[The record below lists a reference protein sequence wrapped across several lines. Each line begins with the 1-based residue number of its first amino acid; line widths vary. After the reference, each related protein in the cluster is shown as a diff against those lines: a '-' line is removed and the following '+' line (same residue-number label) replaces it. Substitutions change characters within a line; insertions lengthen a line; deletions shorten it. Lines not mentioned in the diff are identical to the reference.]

1 MRSRAVPGAFFL
13 SPLEPRI
20 YTVPLTFSRGIRTLD
35 VPSLSER
42 IQDVARR
49 IARAEERA
57 GRAPGSVRL
66 IAVSKGV
73 PASAVR
79 EAMGA
84 GLAEF
89 GENRVQEAESK
100 IPLVGPGARWHL
112 IGHLQSNKAK
122 RAVSLF
128 EEIHS
133 IDSARLAEEVGR
145 RALAEGRVVPCYA
158 EVNTSGDVT
167 KHGVKPAEAL
177 DLLRCLAKTP
187 GLRAAGLMT
196 IGPLAGGAEGARA
209 SFRLLRR
216 LRDEAAGAGIVPEGA
231 GLSMGMSGDF
241 EIAVE
246 EGATVV
252 RVGTALFA
260 PAA

>member
-1 MRSRAVPGAFFL
+1 
-13 SPLEPRI
+13 
-20 YTVPLTFSRGIRTLD
+20 

-42 IQDVARR
+42 VQDVARR

-57 GRAPGSVRL
+57 GRAPGLVRL

-79 EAMGA
+79 DAMAA
-84 GLAEF
+84 GLVEF
-89 GENRVQEAESK
+89 GESRVQEAESK

-133 IDSARLAEEVGR
+133 IDSARLTEEVGR
-145 RALAEGRVVPCYA
+145 RALDAGRVVPCYA
-158 EVNTSGDVT
+158 EVNTSGDAT
-167 KHGVKPAEAL
+167 KHGVRPAEAL
-177 DLLRCLAKTP
+177 DLLRRLTETT
-187 GLRAAGLMT
+187 GIRAAGLMT
-196 IGPLAGGAEGARA
+196 IGPLEGGADGARA

-216 LRDEAAGAGIVPEGA
+216 LRDEAVGAGVVPEGA

-252 RVGTALFA
+252 RVGSTLFG
-260 PAA
+260 PEG

>member
-1 MRSRAVPGAFFL
+1 M
-13 SPLEPRI
+13 
-20 YTVPLTFSRGIRTLD
+20 
-35 VPSLSER
+35 
-42 IQDVARR
+42 
-49 IARAEERA
+49 
-57 GRAPGSVRL
+57 RL

-73 PASAVR
+73 SVGAIR
-79 EAMGA
+79 DAMAA
-84 GLAEF
+84 GLTEF

-100 IPLVGPGARWHL
+100 IPLVGAGARWHL

-145 RALAEGRVVPCYA
+145 RGVAAGRIVPCYA
-158 EVNTSGDVT
+158 EVNTSGDAT
-167 KHGVKPAEAL
+167 KKGVAPAGAL
-177 DLLRCLAKTP
+177 ELLGRLGETP
-187 GLRAAGLMT
+187 GVRVVGLMT
-196 IGPLAGGAEGARA
+196 IGPLDGGAEGARA
-209 SFRLLRR
+209 SFGMLRR
-216 LRDEAAGAGIVPEGA
+216 LRDDAVRAGIVAEGA
-231 GLSMGMSGDF
+231 DLSMGMSGDF

-252 RVGTALFA
+252 RVGSALFG

>member
-1 MRSRAVPGAFFL
+1 MRPRSRGFLVVPPGAQ
-13 SPLEPRI
+13 PLYCPAH
-20 YTVPLTFSRGIRTLD
+20 VFQGGIRTLD

-42 IQDVARR
+42 IQGVARR

-57 GRAPGSVRL
+57 GRAPASVRL

-73 PASAVR
+73 PANAVR
-79 EAMGA
+79 DAMDG

-89 GENRVQEAESK
+89 GENRVQEAELK

-112 IGHLQSNKAK
+112 IGHLQSNKAT

-133 IDSARLAEEVGR
+133 IDSARLAGEVGR
-145 RALAEGRVVPCYA
+145 RGLDLGRAVPCYA
-158 EVNTSGDVT
+158 EVNTSGEAT
-167 KHGVKPAEAL
+167 KHGVAPAEAL
-177 DLLRCLAKTP
+177 DLLRCLVETP
-187 GLRAAGLMT
+187 GLSAAGLMT
-196 IGPLAGGAEGARA
+196 MGPLMGGAEGARA

-216 LRDEAAGAGIVPEGA
+216 LRDEAVGAGIVPEGA

-252 RVGTALFA
+252 RVGSALFG
-260 PAA
+260 PVE

>member
-1 MRSRAVPGAFFL
+1 M
-13 SPLEPRI
+13 
-20 YTVPLTFSRGIRTLD
+20 
-35 VPSLSER
+35 
-42 IQDVARR
+42 ARR
-49 IARAEERA
+49 IAGAEERA

-66 IAVSKGV
+66 LAVAKGA

-79 EAMGA
+79 DAMAA
-84 GLAEF
+84 GLTEF

-100 IPLVGPGARWHL
+100 IPAVGTGARWHL
-112 IGHLQSNKAK
+112 IGSLQSNKAK

-145 RALAEGRVVPCYA
+145 RGVAAGRVVPCYA
-158 EVNTSGDVT
+158 EVNTSGDAT
-167 KHGVKPAEAL
+167 KHGVPPEEAL
-177 DLLRCLAKTP
+177 DLLRCVANVP
-187 GLRAAGLMT
+187 GLRAIGLMT
-196 IGPLAGGAEGARA
+196 IGPLSGGAEGARA

-216 LRDEAAGAGIVPEGA
+216 LRDDAVRAGIVPEGA
-231 GLSMGMSGDF
+231 GLSMGMSDDF

-252 RVGTALFA
+252 RVGSAIFG
-260 PAA
+260 PAV

>member
-1 MRSRAVPGAFFL
+1 M
-13 SPLEPRI
+13 
-20 YTVPLTFSRGIRTLD
+20 
-35 VPSLSER
+35 
-42 IQDVARR
+42 ARR

-66 IAVSKGV
+66 IAVSKGL
-73 PASAVR
+73 PETAVR
-79 EAMGA
+79 DAMAA
-84 GLAEF
+84 GLVEF
-89 GENRVQEAESK
+89 GESRVQEAESK

-145 RALAEGRVVPCYA
+145 RGLALGRVVPCYA
-158 EVNTSGDVT
+158 EVNTSGDAS
-167 KHGVKPAEAL
+167 KHGVPAEATL
-177 DLLRCLAKTP
+177 DLLRRIAETP
-187 GLRAAGLMT
+187 GIRAVGLMT
-196 IGPLAGGAEGARA
+196 IGPLAGGSEGARA

-216 LRDEAAGAGIVPEGA
+216 LRDEAVLAGVLPEGA
-231 GLSMGMSGDF
+231 GLSMGMSDDF

-252 RVGTALFA
+252 RVGSAIFA

>member
-1 MRSRAVPGAFFL
+1 
-13 SPLEPRI
+13 
-20 YTVPLTFSRGIRTLD
+20 
-35 VPSLSER
+35 VPSLSDR
-42 IQDVARR
+42 VQDVARR

-73 PASAVR
+73 PPTAVR
-79 EAMGA
+79 DAMAA
-84 GLAEF
+84 GLTEF

-100 IPLVGPGARWHL
+100 IPLVGPPARWHL

-133 IDSARLAEEVGR
+133 IDSVRLAEEVGR
-145 RALAEGRVVPCYA
+145 RGLAAGRVVPCYA
-158 EVNTSGDVT
+158 EVNTSGDAS
-167 KHGVKPAEAL
+167 KHGVEPGDAL
-177 DLLRCLAKTP
+177 DLLRRLTETA

-196 IGPLAGGAEGARA
+196 IGPLAGGADGARA
-209 SFRLLRR
+209 SFRTLRQ
-216 LRDEAAGAGIVPEGA
+216 LRDEAVRARLVPEGA

-252 RVGTALFA
+252 RVGSAIFG
-260 PAA
+260 PEG

>member
-1 MRSRAVPGAFFL
+1 M
-13 SPLEPRI
+13 
-20 YTVPLTFSRGIRTLD
+20 
-35 VPSLSER
+35 PSLSER
-42 IQDVARR
+42 FQEVARR

-66 IAVSKGV
+66 VAVSKGF
-73 PASAVR
+73 PAEAVR
-79 EAMGA
+79 AA
-84 GLAEF
+84 IASGLSEF
-89 GENRVQEAESK
+89 GESRVQEAWVK

-145 RALAEGRVVPCYA
+145 HALAAGRVVRCYA
-158 EVNTSGDVT
+158 EVNTSGDAA
-167 KHGVKPAEAL
+167 KHGVPPGETL
-177 DLLRCLAKTP
+177 GLLRRLAETP
-187 GLRAAGLMT
+187 GIRVAGLMT
-196 IGPLAGGAEGARA
+196 IGPLGGGDEGART

-216 LRDEAAGAGIVPEGA
+216 TRDEALRAGVLPDDA

-241 EIAVE
+241 EVAVE

-252 RVGTALFA
+252 RVGSALFGSA
-260 PAA
+260 T

>member
-1 MRSRAVPGAFFL
+1 MLF
-13 SPLEPRI
+13 PLEPHA
-20 YTVPLTFSRGIRTLD
+20 YTVPLTFSRGARTLD

-42 IQDVARR
+42 FQEVARR
-49 IARAEERA
+49 IAGAEERA

-66 IAVSKGV
+66 IAVSKGYS
-73 PASAVR
+73 AEAVR
-79 EAMGA
+79 AAMSS
-84 GLAEF
+84 GLTEF
-89 GENRVQEAESK
+89 GESRVQEAGSK
-100 IPLVGPGARWHL
+100 IPLVGSGARWHL
-112 IGHLQSNKAK
+112 IGNLQSNKAK

-145 RALAEGRVVPCYA
+145 HGLAAGRVVPCYA
-158 EVNTSGDVT
+158 EVNTSGDAS
-167 KHGVKPAEAL
+167 KHGVAPGEAL
-177 DLLRCLAKTP
+177 TLLRRLAETP
-187 GLRAAGLMT
+187 GIRIDGLMT
-196 IGPLAGGAEGARA
+196 IGPLAGGDEGARS

-216 LRDEAAGAGIVPEGA
+216 TRDEAAGAGVLSEGA

-252 RVGTALFA
+252 RVGSALFGSA
-260 PAA
+260 T

>member
-1 MRSRAVPGAFFL
+1 
-13 SPLEPRI
+13 
-20 YTVPLTFSRGIRTLD
+20 

-42 IQDVARR
+42 IQDVTRR
-49 IARAEERA
+49 IAGAEERS

-66 IAVSKGV
+66 IAVTKGV
-73 PASAVR
+73 PGDVVR
-79 EAMGA
+79 DALAA
-84 GLAEF
+84 GLTEF

-100 IPLVGPGARWHL
+100 ILPVGPGARWHL

-133 IDSARLAEEVGR
+133 IDSVPLAEEVGR
-145 RALAEGRVVPCYA
+145 RGIAAGRVVPCFA
-158 EVNTSGDVT
+158 EVNTSGDAT
-167 KHGVKPAEAL
+167 KHGVSPAGTL
-177 DLLRCLAKTP
+177 DLLGRLAEAP
-187 GLRAAGLMT
+187 GLVVRGLMT

-209 SFRLLRR
+209 SFRMLRR
-216 LRDEAAGAGIVPEGA
+216 LRDEAVRAGVVAEDA

-241 EIAVE
+241 EIAIE

-252 RVGTALFA
+252 RVGSALFG

>member
-1 MRSRAVPGAFFL
+1 M
-13 SPLEPRI
+13 
-20 YTVPLTFSRGIRTLD
+20 
-35 VPSLSER
+35 
-42 IQDVARR
+42 ARR

-73 PASAVR
+73 PPTAVR
-79 EAMGA
+79 DAMAA
-84 GLAEF
+84 GLTEF

-100 IPLVGPGARWHL
+100 IPLVGPPARWHL

-133 IDSARLAEEVGR
+133 IDSVRLAEEVGR
-145 RALAEGRVVPCYA
+145 RGLAAGRVVPCYA
-158 EVNTSGDVT
+158 EVNTSGDAS
-167 KHGVKPAEAL
+167 KHGVEPGDAL
-177 DLLRCLAKTP
+177 DLLRRLTETA

-196 IGPLAGGAEGARA
+196 IGPLAGGADGARA
-209 SFRLLRR
+209 SFRTLRQ
-216 LRDEAAGAGIVPEGA
+216 LRDEAVRARLVPEGA

-252 RVGTALFA
+252 RVGSAIFG
-260 PAA
+260 PEG

>member
-1 MRSRAVPGAFFL
+1 M
-13 SPLEPRI
+13 
-20 YTVPLTFSRGIRTLD
+20 
-35 VPSLSER
+35 
-42 IQDVARR
+42 ARR
-49 IARAEERA
+49 IARAEERS

-66 IAVSKGV
+66 LPVTKGA
-73 PASAVR
+73 PASVVR
-79 EAMGA
+79 DAMTA
-84 GLAEF
+84 GLTEF

-112 IGHLQSNKAK
+112 IGNLQTNKAK

-128 EEIHS
+128 DEIHS

-145 RALAEGRVVPCYA
+145 RALAVGRVVPCYA
-158 EVNTSGDVT
+158 EVNTSGDAT
-167 KHGVKPAEAL
+167 KHGVRPDEAL
-177 DLLRCLAKTP
+177 DLLRCVAETP
-187 GLRAAGLMT
+187 GLRAIGLMT

-216 LRDEAAGAGIVPEGA
+216 LRDEAARAGIVPVDA
-231 GLSMGMSGDF
+231 GLSMGMSDDF

-252 RVGTALFA
+252 RVGSAMFG
-260 PAA
+260 PAD

>member
-1 MRSRAVPGAFFL
+1 
-13 SPLEPRI
+13 
-20 YTVPLTFSRGIRTLD
+20 

-49 IARAEERA
+49 IAGAEERA

-66 IAVSKGV
+66 LAVTKGA
-73 PASAVR
+73 PPSAVR
-79 EAMGA
+79 GAMAA
-84 GLAEF
+84 GLSEF

-100 IPLVGPGARWHL
+100 IPLVGSGARWHL

-145 RALAEGRVVPCYA
+145 RGLAEGRVVPCYA

-167 KHGVKPAEAL
+167 KHGVPPDEAM
-177 DLLRCLAKTP
+177 DLLRIVANAP
-187 GLRAAGLMT
+187 GLRAVGLMT

-216 LRDEAAGAGIVPEGA
+216 LRDDAVRAGIVPEGA
-231 GLSMGMSGDF
+231 GLSMGMSDDF

-252 RVGTALFA
+252 RVGSAIFG